1 MEHYM
6 EDNQTKSSWY
16 GFMEFEKDLMR
27 KIGWIIETNFDRIR
41 AKFPSIPAQ
50 REKMIARQS

>member
-41 AKFPSIPAQ
+41 GKFRSIQ